1 MNDEERRGDELLSL
15 QQMTRIRRSTTVH
28 DYTFLIRP

>member
-1 MNDEERRGDELLSL
+1 MRGVVATQLLSL
-15 QQMTRIRRSTTVH
+15 QQMTGIRRSSTVH